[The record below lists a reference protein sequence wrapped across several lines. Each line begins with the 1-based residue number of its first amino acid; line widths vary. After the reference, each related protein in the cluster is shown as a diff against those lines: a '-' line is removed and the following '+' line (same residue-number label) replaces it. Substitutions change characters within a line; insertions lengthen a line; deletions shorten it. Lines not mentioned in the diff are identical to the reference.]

1 MEVSG
6 WRWRSCGRMS
16 DHGRDGTAG
25 NETRGWQAVG
35 NRVSAM
41 GEVQHHRP
49 AGRALDV
56 LAELDGEYAEILAL
70 LDRQAA
76 ARRMVANV
84 PRLAGLD
91 LAWVGEP
98 EGADR
103 IVLQYPVQAE
113 TDLIDGLVVPAGV
126 GLGGKVLLTR
136 RPLWVSDYCT
146 SPDITH
152 QFATQAATEGIK
164 AMIAVPIAHDG
175 RLLGVLY
182 GANRYQRDFGD
193 RTTRALEQIAD
204 RTAAAQVVAE
214 RARHAAEVAVHEE
227 RRRVALELHDSV
239 GAMLFTLHAGLQR
252 LGDEPRLD
260 RGLRARL
267 SAIEQQAVEAAAA
280 LRGSLRVLT
289 APPEQLALCVALR
302 EHCSAFAD
310 RTGVTARFITLTEL
324 PTLPPSR
331 GAALADAV
339 REALLNVEKHARA
352 QSVVVSVY
360 AHRDGVAMT
369 VSDDGVGLD
378 EGYARGAGLGLA
390 AMSERL
396 ARVGGTVVIGPNDD
410 GGVTVQAWVPA

>member
-1 MEVSG
+1 M
-6 WRWRSCGRMS
+6 
-16 DHGRDGTAG
+16 
-25 NETRGWQAVG
+25 
-35 NRVSAM
+35 SAM
-41 GEVQHHRP
+41 GVVRHDRP
-49 AGRALDV
+49 ARRALDV
-56 LAELDGEYAEILAL
+56 LAELDEDYAEVLIL

-84 PRLAGLD
+84 PRLAGVD

-98 EGADR
+98 DGDER
-103 IVLQYPVQAE
+103 IVLHHPVQAE

-146 SPDITH
+146 APDITH

-164 AMIAVPIAHDG
+164 AMIAVPIAHEG

-239 GAMLFTLHAGLQR
+239 GAMLFTLHAGLER
-252 LGDEPRLD
+252 LGDEPQLD
-260 RGLRARL
+260 ERLRARL
-267 SAIEQQAVEAAAA
+267 SALEQQAVEAAAA

-289 APPEQLALCVALR
+289 APPEQLALSVALR
-302 EHCSAFAD
+302 EHCSAFTE
-310 RTGVTARFITLTEL
+310 RTGVTARVITLTEL
-324 PTLPPSR
+324 PTLPASR
-331 GAALADAV
+331 GAALSDAV
-339 REALLNVEKHARA
+339 REALFNVEKHAAA

-360 AHRDGVAMT
+360 SYREGVAIT

-378 EGYARGAGLGLA
+378 EDYTRGDGLGLA
-390 AMSERL
+390 AMSERV
-396 ARVGGTVVIGPNDD
+396 ARVGGTVMVGPNDD
-410 GGVTVQAWVPA
+410 DGVTVQAWVPA